1 MSIVILLNIK
11 KQRTAKENIKQNIK
25 NNTRAR
31 KFLVKHRFLL
41 RIQTL
46 LILLI
51 RFRRLSNLYI
61 NHFFKSYFLTYYLL
75 LLLLLILLLPC
86 CFCSLHILLLTRKF
100 WLYFFTNKLAY
111 IHLKINILIFF
122 NSFLQYTGKY
132 LHFALHRLYLWIL
145 FCEWNDIWLCTNWK
159 KIYHL
164 KDVFRFV

>member
-1 MSIVILLNIK
+1 MSIVIPLNIK

-31 KFLVKHRFLL
+31 KFLVKHQFLL

-111 IHLKINILIFF
+111 IHLKINILIFSTLSSNIPENICILRCTDYIYEF
-122 NSFLQYTGKY
+122 YFVNEMIYDFVLIEKKY
-132 LHFALHRLYLWIL
+132 I
-145 FCEWNDIWLCTNWK
+145 I
-159 KIYHL
+159 
-164 KDVFRFV
+164 